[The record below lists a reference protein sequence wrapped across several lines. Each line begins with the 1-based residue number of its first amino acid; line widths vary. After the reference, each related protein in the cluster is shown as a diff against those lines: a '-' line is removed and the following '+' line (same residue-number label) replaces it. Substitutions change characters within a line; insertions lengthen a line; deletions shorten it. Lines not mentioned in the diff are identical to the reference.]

1 MSQKNAARHNL
12 RANPPILPRLPRP
25 PVSIV
30 LQPCTHS
37 RCPKPQESSRV
48 RNLRSL
54 RSKAYGGVVRPT
66 SRLLGDPHLLAQLLA
81 DRHAR
86 LGLGREPRALV
97 FAHRLHAQHPIG
109 HLAWV
114 LSAVESIESAAPH
127 GRTAASH
134 RSLNVF
140 AARPECVAQPGA
152 WRASPK
158 RPGYS
163 MLWRCQ
169 DARGLHD
176 VGDGAQLLGVL
187 LGKECDGAPRAS
199 RAAGAANAVDVRDG
213 RLGEVVVDDGVDAL
227 EVDAACLAK
236 GRHARESPQ
245 PTPDW
250 RPP

>member
-1 MSQKNAARHNL
+1 MEPLYGEAKRKRYNSIEGRWLSLGVGRQCGTHTPYVKSETMSQKNAARHNL

-169 DARGLHD
+169 D
-176 VGDGAQLLGVL
+176 GALSTL
-187 LGKECDGAPRAS
+187 PR
-199 RAAGAANAVDVRDG
+199 
-213 RLGEVVVDDGVDAL
+213 
-227 EVDAACLAK
+227 
-236 GRHARESPQ
+236 SP
-245 PTPDW
+245 
-250 RPP
+250 RPS